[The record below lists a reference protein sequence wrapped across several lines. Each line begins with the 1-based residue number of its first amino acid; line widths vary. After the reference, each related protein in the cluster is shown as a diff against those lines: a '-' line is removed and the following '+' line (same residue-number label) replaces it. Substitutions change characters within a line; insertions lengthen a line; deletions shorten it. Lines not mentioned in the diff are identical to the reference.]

1 MILPVV
7 AYGMP
12 VLRKKGEFVSP
23 DYPDLPQLIANMWDT
38 MDYAGGVG
46 LAAPQ
51 VNVLLRLFIIDSTSG
66 FTKMHSDKKLHFRD
80 APGIRKVFLN
90 PVIEEYSTDNWLNEE
105 GCLSIPD
112 IHERVSRSQSIVM
125 SYQDEQFAWHTDT
138 FFDETARIIQHE
150 YDHIEGKLFLDT
162 LSPLRR
168 RLLEGKLKKIGNR
181 RTRTRYPMLFAD

>member
-12 VLRKKGEFVSP
+12 VLRKRGELIST
-23 DYPDLPQLIANMWDT
+23 DYPDLPQLIANMWET
-38 MDYAGGVG
+38 MDHAGGVG

-51 VNVLLRLFIIDSTSG
+51 VSASLRLFVIDSTSG
-66 FTKMHSDKKLHFRD
+66 FAKMPSDKKLPFRD

-90 PVIEEYSTDNWLNEE
+90 PVIEKYSNENWLNEE

-112 IHERVSRSQSIVM
+112 IHEKVSRSRSIVM

-138 FFDETARIIQHE
+138 FYDETARIIQHE
-150 YDHIEGKLFLDT
+150 YDHIEGRLFLDT

-168 RLLEGKLKKIGNR
+168 RLLEGKLKKIGHQR
-181 RTRTRYPMLFAD
+181 IRTRYPMLFAD